1 MSCLLGQVHHF
12 PSIASF
18 LTFLLF
24 YHRVANQL
32 DDQPLEIQEPLDE
45 QDSNEEDQVI
55 LIVPATG
62 RRVGNR
68 NAINRLRSDGR
79 MAEMIAEVEA
89 KRAERRSKKSS
100 TCKYN
105 PPRPEPTFR
114 GLGTRGRSNR
124 KHRRFENG
132 INTSASLAN

>member
-1 MSCLLGQVHHF
+1 MV
-12 PSIASF
+12 
-18 LTFLLF
+18 
-24 YHRVANQL
+24 
-32 DDQPLEIQEPLDE
+32 
-45 QDSNEEDQVI
+45 
-55 LIVPATG
+55 LIVPITG

-89 KRAERRSKKSS
+89 KRAERRFKKSS
-100 TCKYN
+100 TCRSN

-132 INTSASLAN
+132 TDPSAYLAS